1 MRLMHLLWVC
11 LLPLLLAACEQDE
24 PVPMGKPGDPMYT
37 VDYDATGPL
46 TFAELRVNFTALDEP
61 LSEHERR
68 CVKKAI
74 ERRAQELGDP
84 ASYQPEDYDYHGGN
98 TSNAQWQAFNN
109 REQRGLLAQIVV
121 TYAFMDC
128 D

>member
-1 MRLMHLLWVC
+1 MRLSHFLWIGLV
-11 LLPLLLAACEQDE
+11 PLVLTACEREE
-24 PVPMGKPGDPMYT
+24 PVPMGQPGDPMYT
-37 VDYDATGPL
+37 VDPDATGPL

-61 LSEHERR
+61 VSNRERR

-74 ERRAQELGDP
+74 ERLAQELGDP
-84 ASYQPEDYDYHGGN
+84 ATYRPEDYDYHGGH

-109 REQRGLLAQIVV
+109 REQRGLLAQVVV

-128 D
+128 T

>member
-1 MRLMHLLWVC
+1 MRPYGFAWIGVVLLA
-11 LLPLLLAACEQDE
+11 LAACQQQEA
-24 PVPMGKPGDPMYT
+24 VPMGQPGDPMYT
-37 VDYDATGPL
+37 VDPNMTGPL
-46 TFAELRVNFTALDEP
+46 TFAELRVNFTALERP
-61 LSEHERR
+61 VSERERR

-84 ASYQPEDYDYHGGN
+84 ASYQPEDYDYHGGQ

-109 REQRGLLAQIVV
+109 REQRGLLAQVV
-121 TYAFMDC
+121 ITYAFFDC